1 MLHKDIFF
9 LTSLSYYFRLRS
21 VETAIGLM
29 KNLQTSIVVEETW
42 VEKHTDILNAQPTAI
57 NAKLLDVSTLIN
69 INHKRI

>member
-1 MLHKDIFF
+1 
-9 LTSLSYYFRLRS
+9 
-21 VETAIGLM
+21 M

-69 INHKRI
+69 IKQQNHLTFLGSNILLFSCSF